1 MSSVRDDSSSSNK
14 HFTFTIDN
22 GVVTAFFEVEN
33 GITQQES
40 IDNRDSF
47 VIDGTQITHTKQ
59 SSNGPEITVYSDPEG
74 DGAYTVISDSNGA
87 DDSGNDDHP
96 GSGDHKGYQFTI
108 NENNEVVEVFEIKKG
123 VPELKPIDDDGTE
136 TYAVNENGDVVR
148 TEIKPGI
155 GSEIT
160 VYADADGDGTYFR
173 ISEQWAPDTPGAGP
187 FKFEDRL
194 VYAPTD
200 GDDHIGVRGGEDCHG
215 GQGADDFV
223 IREAAHLRIG
233 DFNSSEDNFI
243 IFDTGLGLISKEHLQ
258 SFVTDIHRSDDG
270 QDFIVDFGSTA
281 SVTLVGVASDQISWD
296 DVSVLS

>member
-1 MSSVRDDSSSSNK
+1 MSSGHEDSSGSNK
-14 HFTFTIDN
+14 HFTFTIEN
-22 GVVTAFFEVEN
+22 GAVTAYFEVEN

-59 SSNGPEITVYSDPEG
+59 TSNGPEVTIFSDPEG
-74 DGAYTVISDSNGA
+74 DGSYTVISDST
-87 DDSGNDDHP
+87 DDDGGNDDRP

-108 NENNEVVEVFEIKKG
+108 NDNNEVVEVFEIKDG
-123 VPELKPIDDDGTE
+123 VPELDPIDDDGTE
-136 TYAVNENGDVVR
+136 TYAVNENGEVVR
-148 TEIKPGI
+148 TDDEPGI
-155 GSEIT
+155 GTEIT

-173 ISEQWAPDTPGAGP
+173 VSEQWASNSPGSGR

-194 VYAPTD
+194 VYSPTD
-200 GDDHIGVRGGEDCHG
+200 GDDHVGVRGGEDCHG

-243 IFDTGLGLISKEHLQ
+243 IFDTGLGLLSREHLE
-258 SFVTDIHRSDDG
+258 SFVTGIRRSDDD

>member
-1 MSSVRDDSSSSNK
+1 MSTGHDDSSNSNK
-14 HFTFTIDN
+14 HFTFTIEN
-22 GVVTAFFEVEN
+22 GAVTAYFEVEN

-74 DGAYTVISDSNGA
+74 DGSYKAISDSNGT
-87 DDSGNDDHP
+87 DDDGNNDDRP
-96 GSGDHKGYQFTI
+96 GSGDRKGYQFTI

-123 VPELKPIDDDGTE
+123 VPELEPIDDDGTE
-136 TYAVNENGDVVR
+136 VYSVTDAGDVIR
-148 TEIKPGI
+148 ADEEPFGTEITRY
-155 GSEIT
+155 S
-160 VYADADGDGTYFR
+160 DADGDGIYHR
-173 ISEQWAPDTPGAGP
+173 VSEEWSPSSPGAG
-187 FKFEDRL
+187 FKITDRL
-194 VYAPTD
+194 DYSPSS
-200 GDDHIGVRGGEDCHG
+200 GDDRIGVRGGEDCHG

-233 DFNSSEDNFI
+233 DFNSSEDKFI
-243 IFDTGLGLISKEHLQ
+243 IFDTGLGLISREHLE
-258 SFVTDIHRSDDG
+258 SFVTNIHRSDDD